1 MLDILVRAGCFVA
14 IILLGW
20 FLRRIGVFQR
30 SDFNVLSKIVIK
42 ITLPA
47 SVIFSFSG
55 KKMDRSLLFLA
66 LLGLGCGILYMVLA
80 VLLNRKGGKQ
90 HQAFALVNLSGYN
103 IGCFTLPF
111 VQSFL
116 GPTGVIT
123 ASLLDIGNAV
133 VCLGGSYSIAE
144 AVSGGTGF
152 SLKRIGRSLVTSV
165 PLMCYI
171 FMTILQLLNLSLPGP
186 VVSLA
191 EIIGNANA
199 FLAMLMIGIG
209 FRLEADRT
217 QLGRIVKHLAVRY
230 GVAAILALLFWFALP
245 LDVSVRQVL
254 VLLVFSPIGSA
265 APAYTAELKNDVGLA
280 SAINSIAIVISIV
293 IMVTLMI
300 TLF

>member
-1 MLDILVRAGCFVA
+1 MLDILIRAGCFIA

-20 FLRRIGVFQR
+20 FLRKIGVFKR

-55 KKMDRSLLFLA
+55 KRMDRSLLFLA
-66 LLGLGCGILYMVLA
+66 LLGLGGGILYMGLA
-80 VLLNRKGGKQ
+80 WLINRKGGKE
-90 HQAFALVNLSGYN
+90 HQAFAIVNLPGYN

-116 GPTGVIT
+116 GPAGVIT
-123 ASLLDIGNAV
+123 ASLFDIGNAMI
-133 VCLGGSYSIAE
+133 CLGGSYSIAS
-144 AVSGGTGF
+144 AVSEGSGF
-152 SLKRIGRSLVTSV
+152 SLKRIARSLVTSV

-171 FMTILQLLNLSLPGP
+171 LMTVLQLLNLSLPGP

-199 FLAMLMIGIG
+199 FLAMLMIGVG
-209 FRLEADRT
+209 FHLEADRT
-217 QLGRIVKHLAVRY
+217 QIGRIVKHLAVRY
-230 GVAAILALLFWFALP
+230 GVAVVLALLFWFVLP

-254 VLLVFSPIGSA
+254 VLLAFSPIGSA

-280 SAINSIAIVISIV
+280 SAVNSLAIVISIV
-293 IMVTLMI
+293 IIVALMVTL
-300 TLF
+300 F